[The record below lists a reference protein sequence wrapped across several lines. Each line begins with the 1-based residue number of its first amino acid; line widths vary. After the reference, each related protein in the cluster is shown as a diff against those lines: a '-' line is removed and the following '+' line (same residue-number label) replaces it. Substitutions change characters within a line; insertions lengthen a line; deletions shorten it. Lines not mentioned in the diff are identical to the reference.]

1 MRHENKALIEIKGKK
16 REMEKSNRKRKR
28 RIDMRR
34 RKTMEKTSKEEGE
47 EERKGYEIQLSVV

>member
-1 MRHENKALIEIKGKK
+1 
-16 REMEKSNRKRKR
+16 
-28 RIDMRR
+28 MRR

>member
-28 RIDMRR
+28 RMI
-34 RKTMEKTSKEEGE
+34 
-47 EERKGYEIQLSVV
+47 